1 MNHRRFRPVAAIVL
15 LTELILGFGGY
26 FSSFKTILFLAT
38 IIALGNE
45 VKLERVLRP
54 RTIAL
59 VATSLLLTTYWQ
71 AVKSDY
77 RAFLNQGTQA
87 QVELV
92 SPLERLRFLAQQ
104 VADVGVG
111 DLYSGLESGLQRLG
125 YIDFLAM
132 SIQQVPE
139 SIAYQR
145 GRLWGEAATHILMP
159 RLFFPSKPA
168 INDSD
173 RTNEFAGLRV
183 AGAEQGTTISLGY
196 VAESY
201 IDFGPFAM
209 FAPVLLIG
217 GLWGWAYRSLSTSP
231 ANGLL
236 GLAAATTVILMGAIL
251 FEMSNIKVLGGAVTN
266 IVVLALLLSVWGRPL
281 WSVLCEAKVPQTR
294 G

>member
-1 MNHRRFRPVAAIVL
+1 M

-139 SIAYQR
+139 SIPYQR

-217 GLWGWAYRSLSTSP
+217 GLWGWAYRSLSTEPRQRPPGSRGSNDSHPDGGHSLRDVRYQGPGRGRDQHRRTGTP
-231 ANGLL
+231 ALRL
-236 GLAAATTVILMGAIL
+236 GAT
-251 FEMSNIKVLGGAVTN
+251 
-266 IVVLALLLSVWGRPL
+266 ALERP
-281 WSVLCEAKVPQTR
+281 V
-294 G
+294 